1 MQLRRLTTTAAALAV
16 ASLLAACGEQE
27 RAAERELPNGSRTAG
42 VPPPGEGVDEDEAAP
57 VGASIHLDGLAY
69 TPQITRQLNPHIKPD
84 QALLGGRRAGRD
96 RLWLGAFIR
105 VCNEDDR
112 VRVPSGRIALVGAFG
127 QRISP
132 TELPPDNAF
141 EYDPRPL
148 RADRCLPEP
157 GSAGDR
163 VTEGA
168 LVLFNIPVAFFS
180 ERPVALEVTS
190 DSGERERVI
199 VDL

>member
-1 MQLRRLTTTAAALAV
+1 MLAV
-16 ASLLAACGEQE
+16 ALLLVGCGGEE
-27 RAAERELPNGSRTAG
+27 GAEREFPNASRTAG
-42 VPPPGEGVDEDEAAP
+42 VPPPGEGVDDDEAAP
-57 VGASIHLDGLAY
+57 IGASIHLDGLAY

-84 QALLGGRRAGRD
+84 QALIGGRRAGDD

-112 VRVPSGRIALVGAFG
+112 VREPSGRLALVGAFG
-127 QRISP
+127 QRITP
-132 TELPPDNAF
+132 TELPPSNPY

-148 RADRCLPEP
+148 RPDRCLPAA
-157 GSAGDR
+157 GSVEGAN
-163 VTEGA
+163 TGA
-168 LVLFNIPVAFFS
+168 LVLFNIPVEFFS

-190 DSGERERVI
+190 ASGRRERVV

>member
-1 MQLRRLTTTAAALAV
+1 MLAV
-16 ASLLAACGEQE
+16 ACLLVACGEE
-27 RAAERELPNGSRTAG
+27 DGAEREFPDAARTAG
-42 VPPPGEGVDEDEAAP
+42 VPPPGEGVDEDEADP

-84 QALLGGRRAGRD
+84 QALIGGRRAGD
-96 RLWLGAFIR
+96 GRLWLGAFIR

-112 VRVPSGRIALVGAFG
+112 VRVPSGRLALVGAFG
-127 QRISP
+127 QRIAP
-132 TELPPDNAF
+132 TELPPTNPF

-148 RADRCLPEP
+148 DADRCLPES
-157 GSAGDR
+157 GSVADR
-163 VTEGA
+163 AIAGA
-168 LVLFNIPVAFFS
+168 LVLFNIPVEFFS

-190 DSGERERVI
+190 AAGKRERVI